1 MKYLKLFESNPK
13 SIVQRKMD
21 LLDNIFLE
29 LYDEGFDYKVIKGSG
44 NYMYIPIFT
53 DQSLDITFYP
63 NNVSMG
69 TSQKT
74 GLFKSFLP
82 YNLIYVV
89 VTKEV
94 RRFSDSDEKKLD
106 SFTKRL
112 KEMGMSTRGGV
123 GGHNFRIFSFDK
135 WGSMTNSSLV

>member
-44 NYMYIPIFT
+44 NYMYLPIFT
-53 DQSLDITFYP
+53 DQSLDLAFYP
-63 NNVSMG
+63 NNVPMG

-74 GLFKSFLP
+74 GVFKSSLP

-94 RRFSDSDEKKLD
+94 RKFSDTDEKILD
-106 SFTKRL
+106 SFSKRL
-112 KEMGMSTRGGV
+112 REMGMPTRGGV
-123 GGHNFRIFSFDK
+123 GGHNFMIFSFDK
-135 WGSMTNSSLV
+135 WGKMTDSHLI